1 MHTIPSKIT
10 ELLRDFRKS
19 WRPLLAIHILYT
31 LLAVAILT
39 PLITLSIHLLVELSG
54 EAALSDQDILFFAL
68 TPMGFMA
75 MIGGA
80 ALVVTATALEFAA
93 LMPLAY
99 GAVYGHSISYGR
111 ALLFAIRRGGAALQL
126 VARGL
131 GRLLLYML
139 PFLGAIALIYV
150 LLLSQYDINYYLST
164 TPPSFWLA
172 AGLAGLVLA
181 GMLAV
186 LVRVFVSWFFALPLL
201 LFQEVAPSSAL
212 LLSTRETSGKRRNLT
227 VWVCIWFV
235 ASLAITAGT
244 SAVVAGLGALIV
256 PHVTASIQTLSIVLG
271 ALLLVGFLAQF
282 AVFFFS
288 IAMLS
293 LLVVHLYREAG
304 LGSETEAVSLR
315 DMIGK
320 AQRQKLIIGG
330 RLILAVCVAGAAV
343 AIGFSHHLITSLSL
357 EDHAEIFAHRGSS
370 AAAPENTMAA
380 VRLAMA
386 DGTDW
391 VEIDVQETADG
402 EVVVLHDSDLKKVG
416 GQNLKIWDATTE
428 TLQDIDIGSWFG
440 PAFRGERVPTL
451 QQVLETCRGHCGVN
465 IELKYYGHDKQL
477 EERVVEIV
485 EAAGMSSN
493 IVVMSL
499 DYNGI
504 QKIRSLRPKWTVGL
518 LTSVTLGNTAKLD
531 VDFFAINARFASR
544 AFIESAHQNA
554 QDVIVWTVNDRIGMS
569 QMLSRG
575 VDGIITD
582 QPALGK
588 EVLRERAA
596 LSTPERL
603 LLELAS
609 LFGQVPEPAEQ

>member
-1 MHTIPSKIT
+1 MHTIISKIT
-10 ELLRDFRKS
+10 KLFRDFRKS
-19 WRPLLAIHILYT
+19 WKPLLAIHILYT
-31 LLAVAILT
+31 LLTVSILT
-39 PLITLSIHLLVELSG
+39 PLIILSIHLLVKLSG

-68 TPMGFMA
+68 TPMGFTA

-80 ALVVTATALEFAA
+80 ALVITATALEFAA
-93 LMPLAY
+93 LMTLAY
-99 GAVYGHSISYGR
+99 GAVYGHAISYGR
-111 ALLFAIRRGGAALQL
+111 ALLFAIRRGGIALQL

-150 LLLSQYDINYYLST
+150 LLLSQYDINYYLAA
-164 TPPSFWLA
+164 TPPSLWLA
-172 AGLAGLVLA
+172 VGLAGLVVA

-186 LVRVFVSWFFALPLL
+186 LVRVFVSWFYALPLL
-201 LFQEVAPSSAL
+201 LFQDAPPSSAL
-212 LLSTRETSGKRRNLT
+212 LLSTKEASGKRKSLT

-235 ASLAITAGT
+235 LSFAITAGT
-244 SAVVAGLGALIV
+244 SAIVAGIGALIV
-256 PHVTASIQTLSIVLG
+256 PHVTASIHTLSIVLG
-271 ALLLVGFLAQF
+271 GLLLVGFLAQF

-293 LLVVHLYREAG
+293 LLGVDLYREAG
-304 LGSETEAVSLR
+304 LGSETEAISLR
-315 DMIGK
+315 DTVGK
-320 AQRQKLIIGG
+320 AQRQKWIIGG
-330 RLILAVCVAGAAV
+330 RLILAACVAGAAI
-343 AIGFSHHLITSLSL
+343 AIGVSHHLITSLSL

-380 VRLAMA
+380 VLLAIA
-386 DGTDW
+386 EGTDW

-416 GQNLKIWDATTE
+416 GENLKIWDATAE
-428 TLQDIDIGSWFG
+428 ALQDIDIGSGFG
-440 PAFRGERVPTL
+440 PAFKEERVPTL
-451 QQVLETCRGHCGVN
+451 QQVLEACRGHCGVN
-465 IELKYYGHDKQL
+465 IELKYYGHDKRL
-477 EERVVEIV
+477 EERVIEIV
-485 EAAGMSSN
+485 EATGMSSN

-504 QKIRSLRPKWTVGL
+504 KKIRSLRPKWTVGL

-544 AFIESAHQNA
+544 AFIDSAHENA
-554 QDVIVWTVNDRIGMS
+554 QDVIVWTLNDRIGMS

-582 QPALGK
+582 NPALGK
-588 EVLRERAA
+588 EVLRERAT

-603 LLELAS
+603 LLELAT
-609 LFGQVPEPAEQ
+609 LFGQVPKPAEQ